1 MVGLPTPDPAER
13 TAVQRSLPAGLLGD
27 DGAVT
32 RRYARASDLDSW
44 QRDARIA
51 ERGFTHAW
59 VSRVDDGNGEDF
71 FLATVDQL
79 VGADDVVLDLGCG
92 HGELTLAL
100 AELALRAVGVDHDPA
115 YLTLA
120 RELAQERG
128 VANVRFVEF
137 TFAGD
142 DARLPLADASVTLVV
157 NRRGPTADKWL
168 SEIRRVARPGSP
180 VLVMHPA
187 GNPPRPTWSRE
198 LPTWLVSHFGAVPF
212 DQVCSWVEAPLAVA
226 GITDYQLWWFD
237 VPEWFTSA
245 EDLYRRLVGNGPAPP
260 DASEARAALRRIIAH
275 RSSTRGV
282 PLRHQRLVAQFRLP
296 DAGSPPS

>member
-1 MVGLPTPDPAER
+1 MTG
-13 TAVQRSLPAGLLGD
+13 
-27 DGAVT
+27 
-32 RRYARASDLDSW
+32 RYARASDLDSW

-59 VSRVDDGNGEDF
+59 VSRVDEGNGEDF

-100 AELALRAVGVDHDPA
+100 AERALGAAGVDQDPG

-120 RELAQERG
+120 RELTRERG
-128 VANVRFVEF
+128 VANVWFVEF

-142 DARLPLADASVTLVV
+142 DARLPLPEASVTLVV

-168 SEIRRVARPGSP
+168 SEVRRVARPGSP

-187 GNPPRPTWSRE
+187 GGPPRPAWSHE
-198 LPTWLVSHFGAVPF
+198 LPASLESRFGAVPF
-212 DQVCSWVEAPLAVA
+212 EQVRSWVEAPLAAA
-226 GITDYQLWWFD
+226 GFTDYQLWWFD

-245 EDLYRRLVGNGPAPP
+245 EDLYRRLVGNGSAPL

-275 RSSTRGV
+275 RSGTHGV
-282 PLRHQRLVAQFRLP
+282 PLRHQRLVAQFRIP
-296 DAGSPPS
+296 DAGS